1 MRVEFIES
9 GKRIIS
15 TNRGV
20 FKDNE
25 LIWYDNTYVLSL
37 KFDEEKVE
45 IEIKRILKLN
55 GKCVEG
61 EHIIL
66 HNM

>member
-1 MRVEFIES
+1 MRGEFIES
-9 GKRIIS
+9 GKRIRS
-15 TNRGV
+15 TNCGV

-25 LIWYDNTYVLSL
+25 LIWYDNAYVLSL

-61 EHIIL
+61 DHIIL